1 MFKFVWGL
9 RWRSAAVRLA
19 RPFVSDDAIDR
30 VVGTRYCTLAAYPE
44 DLLVSGKLFNGKSN
58 KRRVIGARTDFSPD
72 NIQSTRWER
81 LPSNG
86 RGSGLRRCALCR

>member
-1 MFKFVWGL
+1 MARL
-9 RWRSAAVRLA
+9 SA
-19 RPFVSDDAIDR
+19 SDDAIDR
-30 VVGTRYCTLAAYPE
+30 VVGTRYRTLAAYGD

-58 KRRVIGARTDFSPD
+58 KRRVIDARTDFSPD
-72 NIQSTRWER
+72 NIQSARWER